1 MKIILVVILLFSS
14 TISYAKQNYNK
25 AYIRAL
31 LIENAMKSDYVSPS
45 LALAVAKVESNFRAD
60 VVSHKGAVGV
70 MQIMPR
76 TALLEFGVKR
86 NKLFNPQV
94 NIRLGVQFLD
104 RLIKKYKGDVG
115 IALSHYNGGS
125 AVGRW
130 PNVKIIPATYSYV
143 IKVLQNSQSIKQKI
157 PSLSSNKN
165 KIIKKANYKLDRNV
179 IVSETDLLVNN
190 IDKWLNIYNNYQK
203 KKISIGKN
211 NILSYQ
217 EKRSFQGSG
226 TNSYAFF

>member
-1 MKIILVVILLFSS
+1 
-14 TISYAKQNYNK
+14 
-25 AYIRAL
+25 
-31 LIENAMKSDYVSPS
+31 
-45 LALAVAKVESNFRAD
+45 
-60 VVSHKGAVGV
+60 
-70 MQIMPR
+70 MQIMPH

-86 NKLFNPQV
+86 NKLFNPRV

-179 IVSETDLLVNN
+179 IVSETNLLVNK

-217 EKRSFQGSG
+217 KKSSFQGSG